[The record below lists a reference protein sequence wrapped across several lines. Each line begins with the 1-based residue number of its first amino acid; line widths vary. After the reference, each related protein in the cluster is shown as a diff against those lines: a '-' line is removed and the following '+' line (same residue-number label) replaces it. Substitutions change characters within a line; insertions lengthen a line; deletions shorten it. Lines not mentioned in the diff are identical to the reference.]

1 MKTGLVLEGGAM
13 RGMFTAGVLDSWMD
27 EQISFDGIVG
37 VSAGALFGINAPAGQ
52 KGRAIRYNLKYIRDK
67 RYMGLRSLLTTGNL
81 INADFA
87 FYEVSSK
94 LDVFDEA
101 AFQRSGVDFYA
112 AVTDL
117 HTGAPEYIR
126 ITEPFRQMEVL
137 RATSA
142 MPYVS
147 RPVELDG
154 RFYLDGGVSDSIPVH
169 FCKSL
174 GYDKTVLVLTRPLE
188 YRKERP
194 AAWLQRFNRLY
205 YHRYPAFAESLN
217 RRWEVYNRQVEEIIG
232 MEQRGELFVV
242 RPNGPL
248 PIRRVEKDPA
258 KLQAVYDL
266 GAEAGRASLSGLKEY
281 LLTHECHL
289 QPRYVSRPIP
299 LSYRHPSTH

>member
-1 MKTGLVLEGGAM
+1 MCI
-13 RGMFTAGVLDSWMD
+13 RDRFTAGVLDSWMD

-94 LDVFDEA
+94 LDIFDEA

-281 LLTHECHL
+281 LLTHE
-289 QPRYVSRPIP
+289 
-299 LSYRHPSTH
+299 

>member
-94 LDVFDEA
+94 LDIFDEA

-147 RPVELDG
+147 R
-154 RFYLDGGVSDSIPVH
+154 
-169 FCKSL
+169 
-174 GYDKTVLVLTRPLE
+174 
-188 YRKERP
+188 
-194 AAWLQRFNRLY
+194 RFNRLY
-205 YHRYPAFAESLN
+205 YHRYPAFVESLN

-281 LLTHECHL
+281 LLTHE
-289 QPRYVSRPIP
+289 
-299 LSYRHPSTH
+299 

>member
-1 MKTGLVLEGGAM
+1 
-13 RGMFTAGVLDSWMD
+13 
-27 EQISFDGIVG
+27 
-37 VSAGALFGINAPAGQ
+37 
-52 KGRAIRYNLKYIRDK
+52 
-67 RYMGLRSLLTTGNL
+67 MGLRSLLTTGNL
-81 INADFA
+81 INAGFA

-205 YHRYPAFAESLN
+205 YHRYPAFVESLN

-281 LLTHECHL
+281 LLTHE
-289 QPRYVSRPIP
+289 
-299 LSYRHPSTH
+299 

>member
-194 AAWLQRFNRLY
+194 AAW
-205 YHRYPAFAESLN
+205 
-217 RRWEVYNRQVEEIIG
+217 RWEVYNRQVEEIIG

-281 LLTHECHL
+281 LLTHE
-289 QPRYVSRPIP
+289 
-299 LSYRHPSTH
+299 

>member
-1 MKTGLVLEGGAM
+1 M

-37 VSAGALFGINAPAGQ
+37 VSAGALFVINAPAGQ

-94 LDVFDEA
+94 LDIFDEA

-281 LLTHECHL
+281 LLTHE
-289 QPRYVSRPIP
+289 
-299 LSYRHPSTH
+299 

>member
-37 VSAGALFGINAPAGQ
+37 VSA
-52 KGRAIRYNLKYIRDK
+52 AIRYNLKYIRDK

-205 YHRYPAFAESLN
+205 YHRYPAFVESLN

-281 LLTHECHL
+281 LLTHE
-289 QPRYVSRPIP
+289 
-299 LSYRHPSTH
+299 

>member
-205 YHRYPAFAESLN
+205 YHRYPAFVESLN

-266 GAEAGRASLSGLKEY
+266 SLI
-281 LLTHECHL
+281 H
-289 QPRYVSRPIP
+289 I
-299 LSYRHPSTH
+299 

>member
-67 RYMGLRSLLTTGNL
+67 RYMVLRSLLTTGNL

-205 YHRYPAFAESLN
+205 YHRYPAFVESLN

-281 LLTHECHL
+281 LLTHE
-289 QPRYVSRPIP
+289 
-299 LSYRHPSTH
+299 

>member
-94 LDVFDEA
+94 LDIFDEA

-117 HTGAPEYIR
+117 HRSVRWRSCGPPLPCPMSPGLWSWMGDSTWMAGSATVFQSISAR
-126 ITEPFRQMEVL
+126 VWATTRPFSCSHVPWSIGKSGPQH
-137 RATSA
+137 
-142 MPYVS
+142 
-147 RPVELDG
+147 G
-154 RFYLDGGVSDSIPVH
+154 FSDSTASI
-169 FCKSL
+169 
-174 GYDKTVLVLTRPLE
+174 TIAIRPL
-188 YRKERP
+188 
-194 AAWLQRFNRLY
+194 
-205 YHRYPAFAESLN
+205 
-217 RRWEVYNRQVEEIIG
+217 
-232 MEQRGELFVV
+232 
-242 RPNGPL
+242 
-248 PIRRVEKDPA
+248 RRV
-258 KLQAVYDL
+258 
-266 GAEAGRASLSGLKEY
+266 
-281 LLTHECHL
+281 
-289 QPRYVSRPIP
+289 
-299 LSYRHPSTH
+299 

>member
-1 MKTGLVLEGGAM
+1 M

-101 AFQRSGVDFYA
+101 AFQRSGVVFYA

-205 YHRYPAFAESLN
+205 YHRYPAFVESLN

-281 LLTHECHL
+281 LLTHE
-289 QPRYVSRPIP
+289 
-299 LSYRHPSTH
+299 

>member
-94 LDVFDEA
+94 LDIFDEA

-137 RATSA
+137 RPPLPCPMSPGLWSWMGGSTWMAGSATVFQSISA
-142 MPYVS
+142 RVWATT
-147 RPVELDG
+147 RPFSCSHVPWSIG
-154 RFYLDGGVSDSIPVH
+154 KSGPQHGFSDSTASI
-169 FCKSL
+169 
-174 GYDKTVLVLTRPLE
+174 TIAIRPL
-188 YRKERP
+188 
-194 AAWLQRFNRLY
+194 W
-205 YHRYPAFAESLN
+205 
-217 RRWEVYNRQVEEIIG
+217 
-232 MEQRGELFVV
+232 
-242 RPNGPL
+242 
-248 PIRRVEKDPA
+248 RV
-258 KLQAVYDL
+258 
-266 GAEAGRASLSGLKEY
+266 
-281 LLTHECHL
+281 
-289 QPRYVSRPIP
+289 
-299 LSYRHPSTH
+299 

>member
-1 MKTGLVLEGGAM
+1 M
-13 RGMFTAGVLDSWMD
+13 RGMFTAGVLDSWMG

-94 LDVFDEA
+94 LDIFDEA

-281 LLTHECHL
+281 LLTHE
-289 QPRYVSRPIP
+289 
-299 LSYRHPSTH
+299 

>member
-13 RGMFTAGVLDSWMD
+13 RGMFTAGVLDSWMG

-94 LDVFDEA
+94 LDIFDEA

-117 HTGAPEYIR
+117 HTGTPEYIR

-205 YHRYPAFAESLN
+205 YHRYPAFVESLN

-281 LLTHECHL
+281 LLTHE
-289 QPRYVSRPIP
+289 
-299 LSYRHPSTH
+299 

>member
-1 MKTGLVLEGGAM
+1 M

-81 INADFA
+81 INAGFA

-94 LDVFDEA
+94 LDIFDEA

-205 YHRYPAFAESLN
+205 YHRYPAFVESLN

-281 LLTHECHL
+281 LLTHE
-289 QPRYVSRPIP
+289 
-299 LSYRHPSTH
+299 

>member
-1 MKTGLVLEGGAM
+1 M

-154 RFYLDGGVSDSIPVH
+154 RFYLDGGVSDSNPVH

-205 YHRYPAFAESLN
+205 YHRYPAFVESLN

-281 LLTHECHL
+281 LLTHE
-289 QPRYVSRPIP
+289 
-299 LSYRHPSTH
+299 

>member
-1 MKTGLVLEGGAM
+1 MNRYPLMESSVC
-13 RGMFTAGVLDSWMD
+13 R
-27 EQISFDGIVG
+27 
-37 VSAGALFGINAPAGQ
+37 AGALFGINAPAGQ

-94 LDVFDEA
+94 LDIFDEA

-154 RFYLDGGVSDSIPVH
+154 RFYLYGGSATVFQSISARVWATTRPFSCSHVPWSIGKSGPQHGFSDSTASI
-169 FCKSL
+169 
-174 GYDKTVLVLTRPLE
+174 TIAIRPL
-188 YRKERP
+188 
-194 AAWLQRFNRLY
+194 W
-205 YHRYPAFAESLN
+205 
-217 RRWEVYNRQVEEIIG
+217 
-232 MEQRGELFVV
+232 
-242 RPNGPL
+242 
-248 PIRRVEKDPA
+248 RV
-258 KLQAVYDL
+258 
-266 GAEAGRASLSGLKEY
+266 
-281 LLTHECHL
+281 
-289 QPRYVSRPIP
+289 
-299 LSYRHPSTH
+299 

>member
-1 MKTGLVLEGGAM
+1 M

-248 PIRRVEKDPA
+248 PIRRVEKAPA

-281 LLTHECHL
+281 LLTHE
-289 QPRYVSRPIP
+289 
-299 LSYRHPSTH
+299 

>member
-1 MKTGLVLEGGAM
+1 M

-81 INADFA
+81 INAGFA

-94 LDVFDEA
+94 LDIFDEA

-281 LLTHECHL
+281 LLTHE
-289 QPRYVSRPIP
+289 
-299 LSYRHPSTH
+299 

>member
-1 MKTGLVLEGGAM
+1 M
-13 RGMFTAGVLDSWMD
+13 RGMFTAGVLDSWMG

-205 YHRYPAFAESLN
+205 YHRYPAFVESLN

-281 LLTHECHL
+281 LLTHE
-289 QPRYVSRPIP
+289 
-299 LSYRHPSTH
+299 

>member
-1 MKTGLVLEGGAM
+1 M
-13 RGMFTAGVLDSWMD
+13 RGMFTAGVLDSWMG

-94 LDVFDEA
+94 LDIFDEA

-205 YHRYPAFAESLN
+205 YHRYPAFVESLN

-248 PIRRVEKDPA
+248 PIRRVEKAPA

-281 LLTHECHL
+281 LLTHE
-289 QPRYVSRPIP
+289 
-299 LSYRHPSTH
+299 

>member
-1 MKTGLVLEGGAM
+1 MEQKTGLVLEGGAM

-94 LDVFDEA
+94 LDIFDEA

-205 YHRYPAFAESLN
+205 YHRYPAFVESLN

-281 LLTHECHL
+281 LLTHE
-289 QPRYVSRPIP
+289 
-299 LSYRHPSTH
+299 

>member
-1 MKTGLVLEGGAM
+1 M
-13 RGMFTAGVLDSWMD
+13 
-27 EQISFDGIVG
+27 
-37 VSAGALFGINAPAGQ
+37 
-52 KGRAIRYNLKYIRDK
+52 
-67 RYMGLRSLLTTGNL
+67 
-81 INADFA
+81 
-87 FYEVSSK
+87 
-94 LDVFDEA
+94 
-101 AFQRSGVDFYA
+101 
-112 AVTDL
+112 
-117 HTGAPEYIR
+117 
-126 ITEPFRQMEVL
+126 
-137 RATSA
+137 
-142 MPYVS
+142 
-147 RPVELDG
+147 ELDG

-205 YHRYPAFAESLN
+205 YHRYPAFVESLN

-248 PIRRVEKDPA
+248 PIRRVEKAPA

-281 LLTHECHL
+281 LLTHE
-289 QPRYVSRPIP
+289 
-299 LSYRHPSTH
+299 

>member
-1 MKTGLVLEGGAM
+1 MKTGLGLEGGAM

-217 RRWEVYNRQVEEIIG
+217 RRWEVEEIIG

-281 LLTHECHL
+281 LLTHE
-289 QPRYVSRPIP
+289 
-299 LSYRHPSTH
+299 

>member
-94 LDVFDEA
+94 LDIFDEA

-147 RPVELDG
+147 RPVEILPGWRGQRQYSSPFLQESGLRQD
-154 RFYLDGGVSDSIPVH
+154 RSRAHTSLGVSERAARSMASAIQP
-169 FCKSL
+169 
-174 GYDKTVLVLTRPLE
+174 PL
-188 YRKERP
+188 
-194 AAWLQRFNRLY
+194 
-205 YHRYPAFAESLN
+205 
-217 RRWEVYNRQVEEIIG
+217 
-232 MEQRGELFVV
+232 
-242 RPNGPL
+242 L
-248 PIRRVEKDPA
+248 P
-258 KLQAVYDL
+258 
-266 GAEAGRASLSGLKEY
+266 SLSGLCGESEPAVGS
-281 LLTHECHL
+281 L
-289 QPRYVSRPIP
+289 
-299 LSYRHPSTH
+299 

>member
-94 LDVFDEA
+94 LDIFDEA

-126 ITEPFRQMEVL
+126 ITEPFRQMEAL

-154 RFYLDGGVSDSIPVH
+154 RFYLDGGSATVFQSISARVWATTRPFSCSHVPWSIGKSGPQHGFSDSTASI
-169 FCKSL
+169 
-174 GYDKTVLVLTRPLE
+174 TIAIRPL
-188 YRKERP
+188 
-194 AAWLQRFNRLY
+194 
-205 YHRYPAFAESLN
+205 
-217 RRWEVYNRQVEEIIG
+217 
-232 MEQRGELFVV
+232 
-242 RPNGPL
+242 
-248 PIRRVEKDPA
+248 RRV
-258 KLQAVYDL
+258 
-266 GAEAGRASLSGLKEY
+266 
-281 LLTHECHL
+281 
-289 QPRYVSRPIP
+289 
-299 LSYRHPSTH
+299 

>member
-81 INADFA
+81 INAGF
-87 FYEVSSK
+87 
-94 LDVFDEA
+94 
-101 AFQRSGVDFYA
+101 FQRSGVDFYA

-281 LLTHECHL
+281 LLTHE
-289 QPRYVSRPIP
+289 
-299 LSYRHPSTH
+299 

>member
-154 RFYLDGGVSDSIPVH
+154 RFYLMAGSATVFQSISARVWATTRPFSCSHVPWSIGKSGPQHGFSDSTASI
-169 FCKSL
+169 
-174 GYDKTVLVLTRPLE
+174 TIAIRPL
-188 YRKERP
+188 
-194 AAWLQRFNRLY
+194 
-205 YHRYPAFAESLN
+205 
-217 RRWEVYNRQVEEIIG
+217 
-232 MEQRGELFVV
+232 
-242 RPNGPL
+242 
-248 PIRRVEKDPA
+248 RRV
-258 KLQAVYDL
+258 
-266 GAEAGRASLSGLKEY
+266 
-281 LLTHECHL
+281 
-289 QPRYVSRPIP
+289 
-299 LSYRHPSTH
+299 

>member
-154 RFYLDGGVSDSIPVH
+154 RFYLDGGVSDSIPV
-169 FCKSL
+169 
-174 GYDKTVLVLTRPLE
+174 DKTVLVLTRPLE

-205 YHRYPAFAESLN
+205 YHRYPAFVESLN

-281 LLTHECHL
+281 LLTHE
-289 QPRYVSRPIP
+289 
-299 LSYRHPSTH
+299 

>member
-37 VSAGALFGINAPAGQ
+37 VSAGALLGINAPAGQ

-205 YHRYPAFAESLN
+205 YHRYPAFVESLN
-217 RRWEVYNRQVEEIIG
+217 RRWAGYNRQGGEIIG
-232 MEQRGELFVV
+232 VERRGGPFGG

-281 LLTHECHL
+281 LLTHE
-289 QPRYVSRPIP
+289 
-299 LSYRHPSTH
+299 

>member
-94 LDVFDEA
+94 LDIFDEA

-266 GAEAGRASLSGLKEY
+266 GVTELTVNSCFSTLSLEFY
-281 LLTHECHL
+281 M
-289 QPRYVSRPIP
+289 VAN
-299 LSYRHPSTH
+299 